1 MKRVTLWDVAGAAI
15 FAGLAGAV
23 LGAQAAHREHR
34 TDCAEVIV
42 AERQCM
48 AYVEDLTDRL
58 AALVA
63 ACSYGA
69 GFPTPEGDV

>member
-1 MKRVTLWDVAGAAI
+1 
-15 FAGLAGAV
+15 
-23 LGAQAAHREHR
+23 
-34 TDCAEVIV
+34 
-42 AERQCM
+42 M